1 MTEHYP
7 YRTISDLPVRFP
19 IFPLSGAILLPRGRL
34 PLNIFEPRYL
44 NMVDDAL
51 KSHRIIGMV
60 QPQSMES
67 EMLNKPDLFRVGCAG
82 RITSFSETG
91 DGRYLITLSGACRFF
106 IKEELD
112 CVTPYRQIT
121 SDFSAYEADLH
132 APENT
137 SDVNREKL
145 LAALKTY
152 MQIHNMETDWDS
164 VKQAPP
170 ESLVN
175 SLSMICPFEPKEKQ
189 ALVEAGSVSER
200 AEILTALIEMATAQN
215 AGGSDPSLQ

>member
-7 YRTISDLPVRFP
+7 YRTIDDLPLRFP
-19 IFPLSGAILLPRGRL
+19 IFPLPGAILLPRGRL

-44 NMVDDAL
+44 TMVDDAL
-51 KSHRIIGMV
+51 RSDRVIGMV
-60 QPQSMES
+60 QPQAAAHDEGSKS
-67 EMLNKPDLFRVGCAG
+67 SLYRIGCVG

-91 DGRYLITLSGACRFF
+91 DGRYLITLSGVCRFS
-106 IKEELD
+106 IANELD

-121 SDFSAYEADLH
+121 SDFASFSTDLH
-132 APENT
+132 AEENT
-137 SDVNREKL
+137 DDVNREKL

-152 MQIHNMETDWDS
+152 MHIHNMETDWES
-164 VKQAPP
+164 VQQAPP

-175 SLSMICPFEPKEKQ
+175 SLSMICPFEPTEKQ
-189 ALVEAGSVSER
+189 ALVEAATVSDR

>member
-7 YRTISDLPVRFP
+7 YRTIDDLPLRFP

-51 KSHRIIGMV
+51 RSDRVIGMV
-60 QPQSMES
+60 QPNTPGTDHSA
-67 EMLNKPDLFRVGCAG
+67 KPPLYQIGCAG
-82 RITSFSETG
+82 RLTSFSETG
-91 DGRYLITLSGACRFF
+91 DGRYLITLSGACRFA
-106 IKEELD
+106 IAEELE

-121 SDFSAYEADLH
+121 SNFAPFQDDLH
-132 APENT
+132 PQESAE
-137 SDVNREKL
+137 DVNREKL

-152 MQIHNMETDWDS
+152 MRLNNMETDWDS
-164 VKQAPP
+164 VQQAPP

-189 ALVEAGSVSER
+189 ALVEAPTVSER
-200 AEILTALIEMATAQN
+200 AEILTALIEMATASN
-215 AGGSDPSLQ
+215 TGGSDPSLQ